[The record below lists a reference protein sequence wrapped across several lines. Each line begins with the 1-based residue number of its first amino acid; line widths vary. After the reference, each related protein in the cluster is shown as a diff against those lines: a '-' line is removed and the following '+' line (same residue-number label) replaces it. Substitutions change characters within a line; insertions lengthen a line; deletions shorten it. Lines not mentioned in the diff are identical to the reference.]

1 VYLKGRYE
9 TEASVKINARIDQVP
24 ISQIVDDPSESAI
37 QTLAWYGGK
46 LFSAAAVVCHLES
59 PARQDSKVQ
68 IARRAL
74 AAGIAFGFDK
84 PLLMLTEGDFLVPL
98 DYRDLIRHY
107 QTAAEAKGQLE
118 SWIEP
123 LETEWTQNLE
133 TQKRHLQNIHL
144 ATELKNLELGEYIAE
159 NEADTINEYFV
170 ETVAYRAALAGKQ
183 SIFVGR
189 KGSGK
194 SANFLALFSAFQAEA
209 QNFVCIVKPVAY
221 ELEGIVSLLGR
232 YKEKDE
238 KSYAVESLWK
248 FLLVTEIA
256 NSVARAI
263 EERPSWSYDDD
274 ENTLLT
280 IMNAN
285 SGYMRKDFSLRLEDC
300 VRELDKLTSISNP
313 DDRRREDSRLAI
325 SEAVHENVL
334 GELRRALG
342 RVLRNKKRVAVL
354 VDNLDKAWDKPTDI
368 TTYSGLLLGLLASI
382 NKLTADFQRSANRL
396 DPINLSVAMFLRS
409 DIFYHVMMAA
419 REPDKIGHT
428 LLTWEDDKLLLRVLE
443 ERFVKF
449 HATAISSDEIWN
461 RYFCR
466 AVRNKPTA
474 TYLIE
479 RSLKRPRDL
488 LYFVKAAMEN
498 AVNRGH
504 GHVEESDILQA
515 EKQYSQFALSTV
527 IVENIVAVPVIESIL
542 YEFAGRS
549 PVLALSEIFNCMSR
563 AKVEDGE
570 VQSIITQL
578 CLATFLGIEVGSEN
592 FRFAEDVPEYKK
604 LSVLAS
610 RFQEETSSPPR
621 YQVNKAFWA
630 FLEIQ

>member
-1 VYLKGRYE
+1 
-9 TEASVKINARIDQVP
+9 
-24 ISQIVDDPSESAI
+24 
-37 QTLAWYGGK
+37 
-46 LFSAAAVVCHLES
+46 
-59 PARQDSKVQ
+59 
-68 IARRAL
+68 
-74 AAGIAFGFDK
+74 
-84 PLLMLTEGDFLVPL
+84 
-98 DYRDLIRHY
+98 
-107 QTAAEAKGQLE
+107 
-118 SWIEP
+118 
-123 LETEWTQNLE
+123 
-133 TQKRHLQNIHL
+133 
-144 ATELKNLELGEYIAE
+144 
-159 NEADTINEYFV
+159 
-170 ETVAYRAALAGKQ
+170 
-183 SIFVGR
+183 
-189 KGSGK
+189 
-194 SANFLALFSAFQAEA
+194 LALFSAFQADGR
-209 QNFVCIVKPVAY
+209 NFVCIIKPVAY

-248 FLLVTEIA
+248 FLLMTEIA

-263 EERPSWSYDDD
+263 EERPSWSYEDD

-285 SGYMRKDFSLRLEDC
+285 GGYIRKDFSLRLEDC
-300 VRELDKLTSISNP
+300 VAELNKLASTSKP

-325 SEAVHENVL
+325 SEAIHENVL
-334 GELRRALG
+334 GDLRRALG

-354 VDNLDKAWDKPTDI
+354 VDNLAKAWDKPTDI
-368 TTYSGLLLGLLASI
+368 ATYSGLLLGLLASI

-428 LLTWEDDKLLLRVLE
+428 LLTWDDDRLLLRVLE

-449 HATAISSDEIWN
+449 HSSGISPDEIWN

-466 AVRNKPTA
+466 TVRNMPTQ

-504 GHVEESDILQA
+504 GHVEENDLLQA

-527 IVENIVAVPVIESIL
+527 IVENIVAVPDIESIL

-549 PVLALSEIFNCMSR
+549 PVLTLPEIANCMSR
-563 AKVEDGE
+563 VKVEDSE
-570 VQSIITQL
+570 VQNIITQL
-578 CLATFLGIEVGSEN
+578 CLVTFFGIEVGPVN
-592 FRFAEDVPEYKK
+592 FRFAEDVAEYKK
-604 LSVLAS
+604 LNVLAS
-610 RFQEETSSPPR
+610 RFREETSSPPR